1 MNKKISHKGFLI
13 LEVMIAILI
22 LAVAFAVFMSA
33 MAQTLRV
40 SVRAKNTAEALS
52 RFDSLL
58 FEIESGIR
66 IDLASYGGRA
76 DLKDDYQYEIQAQQ
90 DGDFGSR
97 INSRLLWK
105 NDKELLNLDL
115 LVLKVP
121 IQ

>member
-1 MNKKISHKGFLI
+1 
-13 LEVMIAILI
+13 MIAILI